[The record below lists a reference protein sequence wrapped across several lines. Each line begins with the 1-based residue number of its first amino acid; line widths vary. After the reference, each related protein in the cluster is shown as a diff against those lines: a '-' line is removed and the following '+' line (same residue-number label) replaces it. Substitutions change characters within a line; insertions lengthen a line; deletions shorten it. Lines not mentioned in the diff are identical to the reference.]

1 MNIDKIYIISLQ
13 AGDHT
18 EQKRLADKLES
29 LGLRNPTGFEVVQG
43 FNGKTDI
50 TPHGHSIYPKWNLGN
65 ATGNDWWKRDIT
77 PGEVGCAISHTI
89 VWNKILEDGQWYAYY
104 ANRAPSKSYDGYPIY
119 FEMGEQLY
127 VQTLNKYNQS
137 RIF

>member
-50 TPHGHSIYPKWNLGN
+50 I
-65 ATGNDWWKRDIT
+65 
-77 PGEVGCAISHTI
+77 TI
-89 VWNKILEDGQWYAYY
+89 V
-104 ANRAPSKSYDGYPIY
+104 
-119 FEMGEQLY
+119 
-127 VQTLNKYNQS
+127 
-137 RIF
+137 